1 MLGDSHQSDYY
12 QLKHFGGR
20 LHSPFVFVLMT
31 EKVISNDR
39 TEPEQNWRL
48 CDDKLVLMLNLCAM
62 CMDLRFREYYQ
73 IVSSHAQI

>member
-39 TEPEQNWRL
+39 NKPAGDSAMTSWCSCSIYVQ
-48 CDDKLVLMLNLCAM
+48 CAWTS
-62 CMDLRFREYYQ
+62 DLEST
-73 IVSSHAQI
+73 IK